1 MLHPSIHPRL
11 RVGLTSTHVNCTLYI
26 VNSSVN
32 KIKKRKKRRNG
43 RSWSVTADSRSEVA
57 YKVTR
62 DFTVKSPL
70 LKAFGPVPAGFS
82 RPLFPS
88 SLPAPRVTLPPRYS
102 ARSRFHSTVV
112 VSPSQL
118 LYLLLPSSSS
128 SSSPSST
135 TSITFAVFFNH
146 LPIDVSSGP
155 FHLQRDSPRPR
166 ARSRNVGTQVL
177 VDISR
182 FQNETGITQGY
193 NVVLR

>member
-43 RSWSVTADSRSEVA
+43 RSWSVTADSRREVA

-88 SLPAPRVTLPPRYS
+88 SPPCSTNNSATAIFRAIAFPLHRCCLSLSASLP
-102 ARSRFHSTVV
+102 
-112 VSPSQL
+112 SPSL
-118 LYLLLPSSSS
+118 LFLLLLPL
-128 SSSPSST
+128 
-135 TSITFAVFFNH
+135 FHHFYHVRRFF
-146 LPIDVSSGP
+146 
-155 FHLQRDSPRPR
+155 
-166 ARSRNVGTQVL
+166 
-177 VDISR
+177 
-182 FQNETGITQGY
+182 
-193 NVVLR
+193 